1 MVLLQNSKLWARLA
15 FALILT
21 LASLRAY
28 RYPEYSTDGFSYM
41 ANAVAMSGAS
51 VRVIHDTVYQDAKR
65 GIPEPVFNHL
75 TGNDPAEPLSE
86 SRSFRERAMD
96 PYRFA
101 EFLPCFAIR
110 PAFNLLI
117 YVLHF
122 KLGVGLLR
130 SIVILPVVSYWL
142 MGWVAWVWIE
152 RYVAAAWASLLC
164 ATLLLVSPPVWE
176 LARSTTPDALS
187 SLIVLLALF
196 MLFEKRAILPGMILL
211 MVSIYV
217 RTDNA
222 VLALI
227 VLAFLYAAGFGVRL
241 FEALVLAALA
251 VASVFII
258 NHFAGDYGAKV
269 LYYRSFVEAPI
280 AVGEIVPHFGI
291 AEYLAALK
299 LCLSGVLH
307 GMYIPFLLMGV
318 VGVLR
323 RAPLPILAVATVTAV
338 YTGAHLVIFP
348 NPETRFFG
356 PFFVAMGLAL
366 MSTLARAGSP
376 PESELKVDVVEAL
389 QTSSVPSL

>member
-1 MVLLQNSKLWARLA
+1 MTLLQNSKLWARLA

-28 RYPEYSTDGFSYM
+28 KYPEYSTDGFSYM

-51 VRVIHDTVYQDAKR
+51 VRVIHDTVYQEAKR
-65 GIPEPVFNHL
+65 GIPEPIFNHL

-86 SRSFRERAMD
+86 SRSFRERAID

-110 PAFNLLI
+110 PLFNLLI

-122 KLGVGLLR
+122 KLGIGLLR

-142 MGWVAWVWIE
+142 MGWMAWVWME
-152 RYVAAAWASLLC
+152 RYVAGAWALLLCASLL
-164 ATLLLVSPPVWE
+164 LLSPPVWE
-176 LARSTTPDALS
+176 LGRSTTPDALS

-196 MLFEKRAILPGMILL
+196 LLLEKRALLPGMILL
-211 MVSIYV
+211 LASIYV

-222 VLALI
+222 LLVFI
-227 VLAFLYAAGFGVRL
+227 VLAFLYAAGFGVKL
-241 FEALVLAALA
+241 FEVGILAALA
-251 VASVFII
+251 VASVVII

-269 LYYRSFVEAPI
+269 LYYRSFVEAPV
-280 AVGEIVPHFGI
+280 AVGEIVPHFGV
-291 AEYLAALK
+291 ADYMAALK
-299 LCLSGVLH
+299 ACLSAALH
-307 GMYIPFLLMGV
+307 GMYIPFFLMGV

-323 RAPLPILAVATVTAV
+323 GAPLPILGLATATAV

-366 MSTLARAGSP
+366 TSTLVRAGSAP
-376 PESELKVDVVEAL
+376 TSELEVDVAETL
-389 QTSSVPSL
+389 QAPSVPSL

>member
-1 MVLLQNSKLWARLA
+1 
-15 FALILT
+15 
-21 LASLRAY
+21 
-28 RYPEYSTDGFSYM
+28 
-41 ANAVAMSGAS
+41 
-51 VRVIHDTVYQDAKR
+51 
-65 GIPEPVFNHL
+65 
-75 TGNDPAEPLSE
+75 
-86 SRSFRERAMD
+86 
-96 PYRFA
+96 
-101 EFLPCFAIR
+101 
-110 PAFNLLI
+110 
-117 YVLHF
+117 
-122 KLGVGLLR
+122 
-130 SIVILPVVSYWL
+130 

-152 RYVAAAWASLLC
+152 RYVAGAWASLLC

-196 MLFEKRAILPGMILL
+196 LLFEKRAILPGMILL

-227 VLAFLYAAGFGVRL
+227 VLAFLYVAGFGVRL
-241 FEALVLAALA
+241 FEAVVLAALA

-280 AVGEIVPHFGI
+280 AVGEIVPRFGI

-323 RAPLPILAVATVTAV
+323 RTPLPILAVATVTTV

-376 PESELKVDVVEAL
+376 PASELKVDVVETL
-389 QTSSVPSL
+389 QTSSVASL

>member
-1 MVLLQNSKLWARLA
+1 MALLQNSRLWARLA

-51 VRVIHDTVYQDAKR
+51 VQVIHDAVYRDAKA
-65 GIPEPVFNHL
+65 GIPETIFKHL
-75 TGNDPAEPLSE
+75 TGDDPAEPLSE
-86 SRSFRERAMD
+86 RRSFRERAMD

-110 PAFNLLI
+110 PVFNLLV

-142 MGWVAWVWIE
+142 MGWVAWIWME
-152 RYVAAAWASLLC
+152 RYVGSAWASLLC
-164 ATLLLVSPPVWE
+164 ASLLLLSPPVWE

-187 SLIVLLALF
+187 SLTVLLALF
-196 MLFEKRAILPGMILL
+196 LLLEKRVMVPGMILL
-211 MVSIYV
+211 VASIYV

-222 VLALI
+222 LLVLI
-227 VLAFLYAAGFGVRL
+227 VLAFLYAAGFGLRM
-241 FEALVLAALA
+241 FEAGVLAALA

-269 LYYRSFVEAPI
+269 LYYRSFVEAPV
-280 AVGEIVPHFGI
+280 AVGEIVPKFGI
-291 AEYLAALK
+291 AEYLTALK
-299 LCLSGVLH
+299 ACLSAVLH

-318 VGVLR
+318 VGVMR
-323 RAPLPILAVATVTAV
+323 RAPVAILGVATATTI

-366 MSTLARAGSP
+366 MSTLVRGRSIPASEFELAGCGKIG
-376 PESELKVDVVEAL
+376 L
-389 QTSSVPSL
+389 

>member
-1 MVLLQNSKLWARLA
+1 MWLQNSKLWARLA

-41 ANAVAMSGAS
+41 GNAVAMSGAS
-51 VRVIHDTVYQDAKR
+51 VQVIHDAVYRDAKA
-65 GIPEPVFNHL
+65 GIPEPVFKHL
-75 TGNDPAEPLSE
+75 TGDDPSEPLPE
-86 SRSFRERAMD
+86 RRSFRERAID

-110 PAFNLLI
+110 PLFNLLV

-142 MGWVAWVWIE
+142 MGWVAWVWME
-152 RYVAAAWASLLC
+152 RYVASAWASLVC
-164 ATLLLVSPPVWE
+164 ASLLLLSPPVWE

-187 SLIVLLALF
+187 SLTVLLALF
-196 MLFEKRAILPGMILL
+196 LLLEKRKMLPGMILL
-211 MVSIYV
+211 VASIYV

-222 VLALI
+222 LLVLI
-227 VLAFLYAAGFGVRL
+227 VLAFLYVADFGLKLREAA
-241 FEALVLAALA
+241 VLGALA
-251 VASVFII
+251 VGSVLII
-258 NHFAGDYGAKV
+258 NHFAGDYGANV
-269 LYYRSFVEAPI
+269 LYYRSFVEPPV

-291 AEYLAALK
+291 ADYLAALK
-299 LCLSGVLH
+299 ACLSAALH
-307 GMYIPFLLMGV
+307 GMYIPFVLMGV

-323 RAPLPILAVATVTAV
+323 RAPLPILGVATATAI

-348 NPETRFFG
+348 NPESRFFG

-366 MSTLARAGSP
+366 VSTLARSGSSP
-376 PESELKVDVVEAL
+376 ARELEVDVVETL
-389 QTSSVPSL
+389 QSQSVPSL